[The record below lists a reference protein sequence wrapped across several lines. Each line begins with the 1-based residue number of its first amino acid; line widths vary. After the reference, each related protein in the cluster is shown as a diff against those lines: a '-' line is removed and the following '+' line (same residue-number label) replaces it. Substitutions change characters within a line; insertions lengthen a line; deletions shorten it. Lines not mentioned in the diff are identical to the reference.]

1 MLLPLLLIY
10 IADIHYLHKIVTQSR
25 VPDNWVNYFTI
36 AEWAQQNTEPQAVVA
51 CRKPVLFYLYSNRRT
66 VLYKFTEDSA
76 LVLEDLK
83 QNKVNYVVLDRLGYG
98 STARYLVP
106 VVMKYKDDFS
116 LVRKLEN
123 PPTWLLAFHPSD

>member
-1 MLLPLLLIY
+1 
-10 IADIHYLHKIVTQSR
+10 
-25 VPDNWVNYFTI
+25 
-36 AEWAQQNTEPQAVVA
+36 
-51 CRKPVLFYLYSNRRT
+51 

-106 VVMKYKDDFS
+106 VVMKYKDEFS

-123 PPTWLLAFHPSD
+123 PPTWLLEFHPSD